1 MALSRRRT
9 RRDIDYWPGFVDAL
23 STLLLAIMFLL
34 SVFVIAQFLLSRDL
48 SGRDTVLD
56 RLNSQIAELNQLLSL
71 ERSNSTDFQD
81 QIAALQASLA
91 GAESERSRLQS
102 ALDSGRAA
110 PAAGGAGGPNAG
122 ELEAAVESER
132 QISAQARTQIDLLNQ
147 QLSALRQQIA
157 ALEDALGASES
168 RDRESQTQIADL
180 GRRLNVALAQ
190 RVQELARYRSDFFGR
205 LREILADRENIRIV
219 GDRFVF
225 QSEVLFS
232 SGADVLQPA
241 GQDEM
246 RKLADAIIQLNREI
260 PSDINWIIRVD
271 GHTDNVPL
279 SGGGRFT
286 DNWQLSTSRAAAV
299 VRFLVEA
306 GVPPTRLAATGFGE
320 YQPLVAGDTPDDRAR
335 NRRIELK
342 LTER

>member
-1 MALSRRRT
+1 MSRRRA
-9 RRDIDYWPGFVDAL
+9 RREIDYWPGFVDAL

-48 SGRDTVLD
+48 SGRDTVLE
-56 RLNSQIAELNQLLSL
+56 RLNSQIAELNQLLAL
-71 ERSNSTDFQD
+71 ERANATDFQD

-91 GAESERSRLQS
+91 STQNERSRLQA
-102 ALDSGRAA
+102 ALDEGRGAA
-110 PAAGGAGGPNAG
+110 TAPGTGPGVG
-122 ELEAAVESER
+122 ELQAQVQNEQAV
-132 QISAQARTQIDLLNQ
+132 SAQARAQIDLLNQ

-157 ALEDALGASES
+157 ALEDALGASET

-232 SGADVLQPA
+232 SGADVLQTA

-246 RKLADAIIQLNREI
+246 RQLAAAIIQLNREI

-271 GHTDNVPL
+271 GHTDDVPV
-279 SGGGRFT
+279 SSGRFA
-286 DNWQLSTSRAAAV
+286 DNWQLSTARAAAV
-299 VRFLVEA
+299 VRFLIQN
-306 GVPPTRLAATGFGE
+306 GVPANRLAATGFGE
-320 YQPLVAGDTPDDRAR
+320 FQPLVAGDTPEDRAR

>member
-1 MALSRRRT
+1 MALSRRRA
-9 RRDIDYWPGFVDAL
+9 RREIDYWPGFVDAL

-48 SGRDTVLD
+48 SGRDTVLE
-56 RLNSQIAELNQLLSL
+56 RLNSQIAELNQLLAL
-71 ERSNSTDFQD
+71 ERANATDFQD

-91 GAESERSRLQS
+91 STQNERSRLQA
-102 ALDSGRAA
+102 ALDEGRGAA
-110 PAAGGAGGPNAG
+110 TAPGTGPGVG
-122 ELEAAVESER
+122 ELQAQVQNEQAV
-132 QISAQARTQIDLLNQ
+132 SAQARAQIDLLNQ

-157 ALEDALGASES
+157 ALEDALGASET

-232 SGADVLQPA
+232 SGADVLQTA

-246 RKLADAIIQLNREI
+246 RQLAAAIIQLNREI

-271 GHTDNVPL
+271 GHTDDVPV
-279 SGGGRFT
+279 SSGRFA
-286 DNWQLSTSRAAAV
+286 DNWQLSTARAAAV
-299 VRFLVEA
+299 VRFLIQN
-306 GVPPTRLAATGFGE
+306 GVPANRLAATGFGE
-320 YQPLVAGDTPDDRAR
+320 FQPLVAGDTPEDRAR

>member
-1 MALSRRRT
+1 MALGRGRRA
-9 RRDIDYWPGFVDAL
+9 RREIDYWPGFVDAL

-56 RLNSQIAELNQLLSL
+56 RLNSQIAELNQLLAL

-91 GAESERSRLQS
+91 GAQSDRSRLQA
-102 ALDSGRAA
+102 ALDGERTSRPSAGSGAD
-110 PAAGGAGGPNAG
+110 AGTLQA
-122 ELEAAVESER
+122 EVENER
-132 QISAQARTQIDLLNQ
+132 QVSAQARTQIDLLNQ

-205 LREILADRENIRIV
+205 LREILADRDNIRIV

-225 QSEVLFS
+225 QSEVLFA
-232 SGADVLQPA
+232 SGADVLQTA
-241 GQDEM
+241 GEDEM

-271 GHTDNVPL
+271 GHTDNVPI
-279 SGGGRFT
+279 SGGRFT
-286 DNWQLSTSRAAAV
+286 DNWQLSTARAAAV
-299 VRFLVEA
+299 VRFLVGA
-306 GVPPTRLAATGFGE
+306 GVPANRLAATGFGE
-320 YQPLVAGDTPDDRAR
+320 FQPLVAGDTPDARAR

>member
-1 MALSRRRT
+1 MALGRGRRL
-9 RRDIDYWPGFVDAL
+9 RREVDYWPGFVDAL

-56 RLNSQIAELNQLLSL
+56 RLNSQIAELNQLLAL

-81 QIAALQASLA
+81 QISALQASLA
-91 GAESERSRLQS
+91 GAETERTRLQA
-102 ALDSGRAA
+102 ALDGTRSG
-110 PAAGGAGGPNAG
+110 PGSGDAGSQIGTLQAQ
-122 ELEAAVESER
+122 VDSER
-132 QISAQARTQIDLLNQ
+132 QVSAQARTQIDLLNQ

-205 LREILADRENIRIV
+205 LREILADRDNIRIV

-241 GQDEM
+241 GRDEM
-246 RKLADAIIQLNREI
+246 EKLAEAIIQLNREI

-271 GHTDNVPL
+271 GHTDNVPIT
-279 SGGGRFT
+279 GGRFA
-286 DNWQLSTSRAAAV
+286 DNWQLSTARAAAV
-299 VRFLVEA
+299 VRFLVGA
-306 GVPPTRLAATGFGE
+306 GVPANRLAATGFGE
-320 YQPLVAGDTPDDRAR
+320 FQPLVAGDTPDARAR